1 MIGRGAI
8 SDGIDVSERPRLSTR
23 GEPSWEVA
31 YCFPKQGDWT
41 EADYLSFETSN
52 FPVELVDGCLEF
64 LPMPT
69 RSHQRLLRFL
79 LGLLEPVV
87 KRSVLGEVLFAP
99 CPIRLAPGLLREPDL
114 FVVKQSDNEP
124 PDAADV
130 SLVLEIISPG
140 VRNRDRDLIDKRRDY
155 ARAKVR
161 EYWIVDPDERR
172 VTVLC
177 LKGKSY
183 RVHGEFAPGSTA
195 SSVLLPEFV
204 IDVADLFTSAK
215 LAT

>member
-8 SDGIDVSERPRLSTR
+8 SDGIDVSERPRLSSR

-114 FVVKQSDNEP
+114 FVVKQSNNDP

-140 VRNRDRDLIDKRRDY
+140 AKNRERDLIDKRRDY

-195 SSVLLPEFV
+195 TSVLLPEFV
-204 IDVADLFTSAK
+204 IDVADLFISAK
-215 LAT
+215 LPT

>member
-41 EADYLSFETSN
+41 EEDYLEFETSN

-99 CPIRLAPGLLREPDL
+99 CPIRLAPDLLREPDL
-114 FVVKQSDNEP
+114 FIVKQSDNNP
-124 PDAADV
+124 PDAVNV
-130 SLVLEIISPG
+130 SWVLEIVSPG
-140 VRNRDRDLIDKRRDY
+140 AKNRERDLIDKRRDY

-161 EYWIVDPDERR
+161 EYWIVDPEEQI
-172 VTVLC
+172 VSVLA
-177 LKGKSY
+177 LDGETY
-183 RVHGEFAPGSTA
+183 RVHGDFKPGTVATSL
-195 SSVLLPEFV
+195 LLPEFQ
-204 IDVADLFTSAK
+204 IDVAGLFASAQ
-215 LAT
+215 

>member
-1 MIGRGAI
+1 MIGRGATF
-8 SDGIDVSERPRLSTR
+8 DGVDVSERPPLSKR
-23 GEPSWEVA
+23 GEPPWEVA

-41 EADYLSFETSN
+41 EADYLEFETGN

-87 KRSVLGEVLFAP
+87 KRSSLGEVLFAP

-114 FVVKQSDNEP
+114 FVVKQSENEP
-124 PDAADV
+124 PDAAGV
-130 SLVLEIISPG
+130 SLVIEIISPG
-140 VRNRDRDLIDKRRDY
+140 AKNRERDLVDKRRDY

-161 EYWIVDPDERR
+161 EYWLVDPEERQ

-183 RVHGEFAPGSTA
+183 RVHGEFAAGSTA
-195 SSVLLPEFV
+195 TSVLLPEFV
-204 IDVADLFTSAK
+204 IDVAEMFSSAQIP
-215 LAT
+215 A

>member
-8 SDGIDVSERPRLSTR
+8 SDGVDVSERPRISTR

-69 RSHQRLLRFL
+69 RSHQRLLRYL
-79 LGLLEPVV
+79 LGLLEPAV
-87 KRSVLGEVLFAP
+87 KRTSLGEILFAP
-99 CPIRLAPGLLREPDL
+99 CPIRIAPNRLREPDL
-114 FVVKQSDNEP
+114 FVVKQSENDP

-130 SLVLEIISPG
+130 QWILEIVSPG
-140 VRNRDRDLIDKRRDY
+140 TKNRERDLVDKRLDY

-161 EYWIVDPDERR
+161 EYWIVDPEEQQI
-172 VTVLC
+172 TVLC

-195 SSVLLPEFV
+195 TSVLLPEFV
-204 IDVADLFTSAK
+204 IDVAEMFST
-215 LAT
+215 ATGTA